1 MATIQNVRAATEP
14 QRMYEF
20 EVEIQGL
27 STGVDENLVFYAQS
41 VNLPEKS
48 VESLELPYKS
58 ERDFYPGKSTEARTA
73 TITFWD
79 DQNHTAYDFFESWY
93 DNLIATPIGGAA
105 PRTENAADIVVRTL
119 HVDEETVSRQ
129 WRYSIA
135 FPTTLGEVS
144 LDYNT
149 NEIFTFDVTF
159 QFNSRVPENP

>member
-1 MATIQNVRAATEP
+1 MATIENVRSATEP

-41 VNLPEKS
+41 VNIPEKS
-48 VESLELPYKS
+48 VEALEIPYKS

-79 DQNHTAYDFFESWY
+79 DQNHTAYRFFENWY
-93 DNLIATPIGGAA
+93 DNLIASPVGGST
-105 PRTENAADIVVRTL
+105 PRTESAADIAVKTL
-119 HVDEETVSRQ
+119 NIDEETVSSE
-129 WRYSIA
+129 WLYKIA
-135 FPTTLGEVS
+135 FPTTLGEVN

-159 QFNSRVPENP
+159 QFNSRVRQ